1 MSPTVVKLSHL
12 LELPVED
19 ERGRALGHV
28 HDVRVRRVG
37 GEPGADA
44 ASYEIEALIVGRRGL
59 RARFGWARGRALD
72 RAGPAD
78 ALAWDDVLAL
88 EPDRLVVRRR
98 PDDGR
103 GAGRTG
109 RA

>member
-19 ERGRALGHV
+19 ENGRALGHV

-37 GEPGADA
+37 SEPGADA
-44 ASYEIEALIVGRRGL
+44 ASYEIDALIVGRRGL
-59 RARFGWARGRALD
+59 RARFGWARARGLD
-72 RAGPAD
+72 LAGPGD
-78 ALAWDDVLAL
+78 ALAWEDVLAV

-98 PDDGR
+98 RDDRRSDRSG
-103 GAGRTG
+103 T
-109 RA
+109 